1 MTIIKSTSPESR
13 QVKAIVDGLD
23 KGTILIDD
31 SFQRQFVW
39 TAKDQIALIETIL
52 LGYPIPEL
60 YLWQTATDP
69 DSGETTLS
77 VVDGQQR
84 IRSVYNFIKDEF
96 KLEKRYLEDSDADYS
111 GKYFSELSAT
121 DKSEIWKYPF
131 TARLIKEDINYDEIV
146 KLFLRLNR
154 TNIALNPQELRNAA
168 FGGKFLRLADKIAS
182 LPFWPEHNVFN
193 ATDLRRMG
201 DVQFISTLLIFLR
214 RGIEE
219 ETSQTVLNRIYDQY
233 NEKYVEAPKD
243 LAIFRKI
250 LTSLE
255 TLAKGKKYI
264 SHAFEAKTHFY
275 TLFVLVYYM
284 LNNGTIPDSSI
295 STKLETWYRHYFSE
309 SNFKAE
315 KNIKLLREFR
325 HLMQEG
331 VQKKANRLRRFEILK
346 EYLFA

>member
-13 QVKAIVDGLD
+13 QVKALVDGLD
-23 KGTILIDD
+23 SGTILIDD

-39 TAKDQIALIETIL
+39 APKDQIALIETIL

-84 IRSVYNFIKDEF
+84 IRSVYNFIKNEF
-96 KLEKRYLEDSDADYS
+96 KLENRFLEYNAADYS
-111 GKYFSELSAT
+111 GKYFSELSAAN
-121 DKSEIWKYPF
+121 KSEIWKYPF
-131 TARLIKEDINYDEIV
+131 TARLIKEDINYEEIV

-168 FGGKFLRLADKIAS
+168 FGGEFLRLADKIAS
-182 LPFWPEHNVFN
+182 LPFWSAHNVFN

-219 ETSQTVLNRIYDQY
+219 DTSQTVLNRIYDQY
-233 NEKYVEAPKD
+233 NEVYLEATKD
-243 LAIFRKI
+243 LATFKKI
-250 LTSLE
+250 LKLLE
-255 TLAKGKKYI
+255 ALVVGKKYLPR
-264 SHAFEAKTHFY
+264 AFEAKTHFY
-275 TLFVLVYYM
+275 TLFVLAYYM
-284 LNNGTIPDSSI
+284 VNGRTLPTSSI
-295 STKLETWYRHYFSE
+295 VTKLETWYRHYFSE
-309 SNFKAE
+309 STFRTS
-315 KNIKLLREFR
+315 KNILLLDEFR
-325 HLMQEG
+325 NLMQEG

-346 EYLFA
+346 EYLFG

>member
-1 MTIIKSTSPESR
+1 MTIIKSTLPESR
-13 QVKAIVDGLD
+13 QVKALVDGLD
-23 KGTILIDD
+23 KGIILIDD

-39 TAKDQIALIETIL
+39 APKDKVALIETIL

-84 IRSVYNFIKDEF
+84 IRSVYNFVKNDF
-96 KLEKRYLEDSDADYS
+96 KLEPRYLENNSADYS
-111 GKYFSELSAT
+111 GKYFKDLSPEH
-121 DKSEIWKYPF
+121 KSEIWKYPF
-131 TARLIKEDINYDEIV
+131 TARLIKEDITYDEVV

-168 FGGKFLRLADKIAS
+168 FGGKFLRLADKVAS
-182 LPFWPEHNVFN
+182 LEFWPKHDVFS
-193 ATDLRRMG
+193 AADLRRMG

-233 NEKYVEAPKD
+233 NEVYVEAPKD
-243 LAIFRKI
+243 FTMVKKI
-250 LTSLE
+250 LTLLE
-255 TLAKGKKYI
+255 SMADGKKYI
-264 SHAFEAKTHFY
+264 SQSFGTKTHFY
-275 TLFVLVYYM
+275 TLFVLGYYM
-284 LNNGTIPDSSI
+284 INNQVTCTNTMV
-295 STKLETWYRHYFSE
+295 TKLETWYRHYFSE
-309 SNFKAE
+309 STFKTE
-315 KNIKLLREFR
+315 KNVLLLTEFR

-331 VQKKANRLRRFEILK
+331 VQKKANRLRRFEILR
-346 EYLFA
+346 EYLSI